1 MVNKRQRAC
10 PTCKAYIIDRVYPLS
25 NRKLFYHLIIII
37 YAILVDSEKMEYR
50 FPQEKIVKINFTYIE
65 YA

>member
-1 MVNKRQRAC
+1 MVNKRKRAC
-10 PTCKAYIIDRVYPLS
+10 PTCKACIRDKGYALS

-37 YAILVDSEKMEYR
+37 YAILVDSEKIEYR
-50 FPQEKIVKINFTYIE
+50 FPQDKIVKINITNIE